1 MNLNSIFLPVV
12 VQILLTLWL
21 YILLNQRKQQAASQ
35 GQVDESRRGLFDDA
49 WPESVMKVNNCIRN
63 QFEVPV
69 LFYVLC
75 IALSALNAVGWLTLV
90 CAWLFVASRI
100 AHAIVHT
107 GSNIVPVR
115 RRLFMIGTVL
125 VIVMTLLVLLRL
137 LGLY

>member
-1 MNLNSIFLPVV
+1 MTLNSIFLPIV
-12 VQILLTLWL
+12 VQTLLILWL
-21 YILLNQRKQQAASQ
+21 YILLNQRKQQATSQ

-49 WPESVMKVNNCIRN
+49 WPESVIKVNNCIRN

-75 IALSALNAVGWLTLV
+75 IALSALNAVGWLVLA

-115 RRLFMIGTVL
+115 RRLFMVGTVL
-125 VIVMTLLVLLRL
+125 VIVMTVLLLLRL

>member
-1 MNLNSIFLPVV
+1 MNLNSIFLPVI

-21 YILLNQRKQQAASQ
+21 YILINLRKQQAASQ
-35 GQVDESRRGLFDDA
+35 GQVNESRRGLFDDA
-49 WPESVMKVNNCIRN
+49 WPESVIKVNNCIRN

-75 IALSALNAVGWLTLV
+75 ITLWVLNAVGWLALA

-107 GSNIVPVR
+107 GSNIIPVR
-115 RRLFMIGTVL
+115 RRLFMIGTILVL
-125 VIVMTLLVLLRL
+125 IMTILLLLRL

>member
-1 MNLNSIFLPVV
+1 MNLNSIFLPVA

-21 YILLNQRKQQAASQ
+21 YILLNQRKQQATSQ

-49 WPESVMKVNNCIRN
+49 WPESVIKVNNCIRN

-75 IALSALNAVGWLTLV
+75 IALSALNAVGWLVLA

-115 RRLFMIGTVL
+115 RRLFMVGTVL
-125 VIVMTLLVLLRL
+125 VIVMTVLLLLRL